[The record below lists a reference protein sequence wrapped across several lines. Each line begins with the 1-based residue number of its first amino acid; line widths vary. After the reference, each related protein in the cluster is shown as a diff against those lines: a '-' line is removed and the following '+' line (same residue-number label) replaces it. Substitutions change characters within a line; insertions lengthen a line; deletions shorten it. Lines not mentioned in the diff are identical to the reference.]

1 MKLFK
6 YTVMLLAFLFA
17 TQSAT
22 ASAIGDRD
30 EALDMFKTYINTMVQ
45 KVEKAKKPAKKREI
59 LNNSFDEMTAA
70 FDKALSFGVV
80 SKKDRKA
87 INTFKADI
95 EQKKNELNGLDGYK
109 KVANNNL
116 NDFANY
122 VQQDLEQADTV
133 TFSIS
138 AVLLVLIII
147 LLLLV

>member
-6 YTVMLLAFLFA
+6 YSVLLFSFLFM
-17 TQSAT
+17 TQAVT
-22 ASAIGDRD
+22 ASGIGDRD
-30 EALDMFKTYINTMVQ
+30 DALDMYKKYINNMVQ
-45 KVEKAKKPAKKREI
+45 KVEKAENPARKREI
-59 LNNSFDEMTAA
+59 LNNSFDEMTSA
-70 FDKALSFGVV
+70 FDQALSFGIV
-80 SKKDRKA
+80 SEKDRKA

-95 EQKKNELNGLDGYK
+95 QQKRNELNGLNGYK

-116 NDFANY
+116 NNFANF

-147 LLLLV
+147 LLLLL